1 MIAVL
6 HASIIMLAIAH
17 IATLPLLAL
26 DLRRTRP
33 MSSSA
38 AVVLGGGAM
47 AAGAG
52 VASLYVP
59 GWPAALAGTLCGAL
73 FVGYL
78 SVRRHELRPAG
89 VAAWSS
95 FVLMTLAAS
104 AVGRLLRGHDAGE
117 HPDPDAR
124 LGRPWARRRV
134 RSFGVGADQGGV
146 GAADPHAVALLPRP

>member
-1 MIAVL
+1 MIAIL
-6 HASIIMLAIAH
+6 HASIIVLAIAH
-17 IATLPLLAL
+17 IATLGLLAL

-33 MSSSA
+33 MSSST

-47 AAGAG
+47 VAGAG

-78 SVRRHELRPAG
+78 AARRHELRPAG

-95 FVLMTLAAS
+95 FVLMTVTASVWGVYFVATMPVSTLTRALAWAALGLVAVS
-104 AVGRLLRGHDAGE
+104 A
-117 HPDPDAR
+117 P
-124 LGRPWARRRV
+124 
-134 RSFGVGADQGGV
+134 S
-146 GAADPHAVALLPRP
+146 ALVQIREA